1 MKSLKVLIAG
11 QEGMVGSALLR
22 ELKKKN
28 YKVLNCRRKDLNFI
42 DQHSVNKWFKKN
54 KPDIV
59 INAAGR
65 VGGIL
70 DNLVHP
76 SDYIYENT
84 MIGFNLIS
92 SSLSNGVKKFINL
105 GSVSNYPGKTKIPI
119 RESYLL
125 TSELEKTNEAY
136 AISKISTIKF
146 CEYIKKNLKKEFISL
161 IPANLYGTGDNFDLK
176 RSHVIPALIK
186 KFHIA
191 KVNNSKDV
199 EVWGSGKSMREF
211 LNVDDLVSAIIFCIK
226 KKIKQ
231 NYINVG
237 SSDYLSIKELSIL
250 IKRIVEFKGKIKFN
264 KNYPDGT
271 LKRKLD
277 TRLLDKLGWKN
288 KISLKEGLSIYYEEF
303 KKNNL

>member
-1 MKSLKVLIAG
+1 
-11 QEGMVGSALLR
+11 VGSAVLR
-22 ELKKKN
+22 HLKKEQ
-28 YKVLNCRRKDLNFI
+28 YTILNCRRQELDFL
-42 DQHSVNKWFKKN
+42 DQLSVDKWLKKY

-70 DNLVHP
+70 DNSVYQ

-84 MIGFNLIS
+84 MIGFNLIH
-92 SSLSNGVKKFINL
+92 SSLNNNVKKFINL
-105 GSVSNYPGKTKIPI
+105 GSVSNYPKKTKIPI
-119 RESYLL
+119 KESYLL
-125 TSELEKTNEAY
+125 TSSLEKTNEAY

-146 CEYIKKNLKKEFISL
+146 CEYIKTNFKKDFISL
-161 IPANLYGTGDNFDLK
+161 IPANLYGSGDNFDLK

-191 KVNNSKDV
+191 KIQKKRNV

-211 LNVDDLVSAIIFCIK
+211 LNVEDLATAIVFCIK
-226 KKIKQ
+226 KKINY

-237 SSDYLSIKELSIL
+237 SSDYLSIKKLSYL
-250 IKRIVEFKGKIKFN
+250 IKEIVEFEGKIIFN
-264 KNYPDGT
+264 RKYPDGS

-277 TRLLDKLGWKN
+277 TRLLRKLGWKN
-288 KISLKEGLSIYYEEF
+288 KISLKKGLISYYEDF
-303 KKNNL
+303 KKKNL

>member
-1 MKSLKVLIAG
+1 
-11 QEGMVGSALLR
+11 MVGSAVLR
-22 ELKKKN
+22 HLKKEQ
-28 YKVLNCRRKDLNFI
+28 YTILNCRRQELDFL
-42 DQHSVNKWFKKN
+42 DQLSVDKWLKKY

-70 DNLVHP
+70 DNSVYQ

-84 MIGFNLIS
+84 MIGFNLIH
-92 SSLSNGVKKFINL
+92 SSLNNNVKKFINL
-105 GSVSNYPGKTKIPI
+105 GSVSNYPKKTKIPI
-119 RESYLL
+119 KESYLL
-125 TSELEKTNEAY
+125 TSSLEKTNEAY

-146 CEYIKKNLKKEFISL
+146 CEYIKTNFKKDFISL
-161 IPANLYGTGDNFDLK
+161 IPANLYGSGDNFDLK

-191 KVNNSKDV
+191 KIQKKRNV

-211 LNVDDLVSAIIFCIK
+211 LNVEDLATAIVFCIK
-226 KKIKQ
+226 KKINY

-237 SSDYLSIKELSIL
+237 SSDYLSIKKLSYL
-250 IKRIVEFKGKIKFN
+250 IKEIVEFEGKIIFN
-264 KNYPDGT
+264 RKYPDGS

-277 TRLLDKLGWKN
+277 TRLLRKLGWKN
-288 KISLKEGLSIYYEEF
+288 KISLKKGLISYYEDF
-303 KKNNL
+303 KKKNL

>member
-1 MKSLKVLIAG
+1 
-11 QEGMVGSALLR
+11 
-22 ELKKKN
+22 
-28 YKVLNCRRKDLNFI
+28 
-42 DQHSVNKWFKKN
+42 
-54 KPDIV
+54 
-59 INAAGR
+59 
-65 VGGIL
+65 
-70 DNLVHP
+70 
-76 SDYIYENT
+76 

-288 KISLKEGLSIYYEEF
+288 KISLKEGLFIYYEEF